1 MALATLLHIYRGPY
15 IYIVFIT
22 EILSD
27 QVRDNPMSEKFTVI
41 DIVFGKLGNN
51 KISIFRFNRN
61 KSTLTVHF
69 YLSTTPSEKI
79 GILP

>member
-27 QVRDNPMSEKFTVI
+27 QVRDNPMSEKFIVI
-41 DIVFGKLGNN
+41 DIVFGELGNN
-51 KISIFRFNRN
+51 KSSIFRSRDYFLNPRQFTRDPRQFT
-61 KSTLTVHF
+61 SD
-69 YLSTTPSEKI
+69 P
-79 GILP
+79 